1 METMTVQ
8 TEPKRSFFARVFI
21 SPTEPRLRAG
31 WRLIL
36 QTIMMAVLFIGI
48 IISPFNLLEPPKGS
62 NFDMI
67 TQVTLLVVFTLT
79 VYIAR
84 RFLDKR
90 SFESL
95 GFKIN
100 KQTIKDMFAGVG
112 IAFVIMG
119 LIYVVETALGWL
131 EFESFAWQVEP
142 LDAVVSSVL
151 MFLALYILVGWNEE
165 LLFRGYQL
173 QTLASGLNLF
183 WAVFISS
190 AVFGVTHLLT
200 PNANWVSVAMICLGA
215 MFLAYSYVRTHQLW
229 LPIGLHIGWNFFEGV
244 VFGFRVSGNE
254 IYSVIRHQS
263 TGPELWTGG
272 LYGPEAGLI
281 ILPGL
286 VVGMTL
292 VYAYTRYTRQINT

>member
-1 METMTVQ
+1 
-8 TEPKRSFFARVFI
+8 
-21 SPTEPRLRAG
+21 
-31 WRLIL
+31 
-36 QTIMMAVLFIGI
+36 
-48 IISPFNLLEPPKGS
+48 
-62 NFDMI
+62 MI

-119 LIYVVETALGWL
+119 LIYVAETALGWL
-131 EFESFAWQVEP
+131 EFESFAWHVEP
-142 LDAVVSSVL
+142 LSAVVSSAL

-190 AVFGVTHLLT
+190 AVFGVSHLLT
-200 PNANWVSVAMICLGA
+200 PNATWVGVVGIFFAAL
-215 MFLAYSYVRTHQLW
+215 FLAYSYVRTYQLW
-229 LPIGLHIGWNFFEGV
+229 LSIGLHVGWNFFEGV
-244 VFGFRVSGNE
+244 VFGFPVSGSD
-254 IYSVIRHQS
+254 IYSIIRHQV

-272 LYGPEAGLI
+272 IYGPEAGLI

-286 VVGMTL
+286 VVGMVL
-292 VYAYTRYTRQINT
+292 VYAYTSYICQTNM

>member
-1 METMTVQ
+1 MKENTVQ
-8 TEPKRSFFARVFI
+8 TQPKRAFFARVFI
-21 SPTEPRLRAG
+21 SPDEPRLRAG

-36 QTIMMAVLFIGI
+36 QTIMMAVIFIGI
-48 IISPFNLLEPPKGS
+48 IISPLSVLEPPTGS
-62 NFDMI
+62 NFDMV

-79 VYIAR
+79 IYIAR

-95 GFKIN
+95 GLKIN
-100 KQTIKDMFAGVG
+100 KQTLKDVFAGVG

-119 LIYVVETALGWL
+119 LIYLAETALGWL
-131 EFESFAWQVEP
+131 TFESFAWQVEP
-142 LDAVVSSVL
+142 MGTVISGIL

-183 WAVFISS
+183 WAVIISS
-190 AVFGVTHLLT
+190 AVFGVAHLLT
-200 PNANWVSVAMICLGA
+200 PNATWVGVVGIFFAAL
-215 MFLAYSYVRTHQLW
+215 FLAYSYVRTHQLW
-229 LPIGLHIGWNFFEGV
+229 LSIGLHIGWNFFEGV

-254 IYSVIRHQS
+254 IYSVIRHQV

-286 VVGMTL
+286 VVGIVL
-292 VYAYTRYTRQINT
+292 IYAYTRYIRQTNT